1 MLCIIS
7 LFSAVGNVSKYAFA
21 SARRIRVWYWR
32 NSVSMCNVYSCFTVS
47 LLLCYFCKHYYDAV
61 DVRLGIYPS
70 LLHTLSLHF
79 AISFDK
85 WYTFNI
91 DLRWIKWKMKSMQL
105 LVRVLVWVVNRTGNK
120 NKKKEKRH
128 HRPNVLFHEKFKHKH
143 QHRHNAKLFEDYV
156 YRFSFFSSSSS
167 SFVVIIRRFFSL
179 RLFCHGKQCV
189 SVNKYGLVSFG
200 KTEQL
205 GSCWIE
211 IRVNIIRKMSNIKCI
226 TFCCLLTF

>member
-21 SARRIRVWYWR
+21 SARRIRFWYWR

-47 LLLCYFCKHYYDAV
+47 LLLCYFCKHYYDAA

-105 LVRVLVWVVNRTGNK
+105 LIRVLVWVVNRTGNK

-156 YRFSFFSSSSS
+156 YRFFF
-167 SFVVIIRRFFSL
+167 FFIIIVIFRRYYSPFFFL
-179 RLFCHGKQCV
+179 CV
-189 SVNKYGLVSFG
+189 YFAMANSAY
-200 KTEQL
+200 
-205 GSCWIE
+205 
-211 IRVNIIRKMSNIKCI
+211 R
-226 TFCCLLTF
+226 